1 MGEPRLSVLG
11 VYRPVISAETWHEQ
25 WQVSEDDNETKE
37 HFDSLVLIEAVVE
50 GLDEHFEMSRFG
62 QMSALRPDDPNSMLV
77 GYDEGLLSPDGES
90 LMERGMDCVRGT
102 GALRFAVYLHQ
113 YDPGRPLLWQGG
125 TVTCPAVWE
134 APAPYD
140 ADAVSRVQLIGVCR
154 A

>member
-77 GYDEGLLSPDGES
+77 GYDEGLLSSDGES
-90 LMERGMDCVRGT
+90 LMERGMDCVRARVLCG
-102 GALRFAVYLHQ
+102 LRCISTNTTQVG
-113 YDPGRPLLWQGG
+113 PCCGRVGG
-125 TVTCPAVWE
+125 
-134 APAPYD
+134 
-140 ADAVSRVQLIGVCR
+140 
-154 A
+154 